1 MKKNHIGTHNTLL
14 LYELKHILSIMKI
27 ALFFVLLCASTAFAS
42 NVQSQTAIVNI
53 SGNNLQ
59 AKDIIKQIE
68 TQTDYL
74 FVYNNTID
82 LSGKVSVKNEKTPV
96 AEVLSAIFSGTDII
110 YAMEGNNILL
120 LKKNETESNKII
132 LQVAADLSDHSS
144 NKTTIAG
151 LNKILQQNTRT
162 ITGKILDQYGEPVI
176 GANVVEKGTTNGVT
190 TDIDGNFSIKVG
202 DNATLAV
209 SYIGYNKQEVT
220 VGNQNSV
227 NVTLTEDLL
236 KLEEV
241 VVVGYGT
248 ARKSDITGAVVRA
261 DLSAL
266 QESPNTNIMNALQGL
281 VAGLNVGISG
291 SAGADPDFSIR
302 GRTSLSGSTTP
313 LIVLDGIIYRGN
325 MSDIN
330 VNDVAS
336 IDVLKDAS
344 ATAIYGSQ
352 ASNGVLLI
360 TTKTGT
366 GSSSKPIISYSGYY
380 SYQQPTNNDLKPLD
394 REGFLRKVADR
405 FLTESRTGDDML
417 QMNPNW
423 DASKHMADAT
433 TLTGY
438 NNGTDTDWWD
448 LLTNDNPYI
457 QSHDL
462 SVRGSSSLSNYFF
475 SMGYLD
481 QENLIINDKF
491 KRYNVR
497 INLDMKVTDWMKIG
511 TQSMFSVGSTSGT
524 APTMSNIME
533 TPPLAA
539 AYGEDGELIKYPYK
553 TYVNPLLQIKDQDA
567 NKRYNLNANFYAD
580 INIPYIKGLNY
591 RINFSQYL
599 KNTQDYNYSETAENF
614 QGKGYKKNSSEYGW
628 TVDNILSYRNRFGK
642 HDIDATL
649 VYGAEK
655 IKQEETTATASIF
668 TNGALGYNYLGAGQS
683 DLQSAASGAWQESSL
698 YSMARVRYTFD
709 DKYTFTGTVRRDGF
723 SGFGKSN
730 KFGIFPSAALAW
742 RISEEDFM
750 KSTEWLDNLKLRLS
764 YGKNGNRTV
773 SRYQTLAQI
782 SSGSG
787 YVFGDGGSAE
797 LRQWISALANSNL
810 KWETTNTF
818 NVGLDFSVLR
828 NRLFGS
834 MEYYTS
840 NTNNLLYN
848 VNIPQIS
855 GLSSVAANIG
865 ELGNK
870 GFELSVTGIPVKTKD
885 FSWTITYN
893 YSINRNKIK
902 SILGIDADGDGKED
916 DLIAN
921 KIFIGKPYGVA
932 YDYNIIGMWQLAD
945 YHAGIIPSG
954 FTYGTYKIED
964 IDGDGNYTA
973 ANDRKILGYTDPSY
987 RFSIQNTLRYKNWEL
1002 KAFINSIQGGK
1013 NHYYGQPGSAL
1024 ANPDNV
1030 YQINSFD
1037 YDYWTPENPNARYRQ
1052 LGYYTQAMG
1061 YSFSPYVQRSF
1072 VRLQDVTLSYTVPQ
1086 TFLKK
1091 LNISRLSLY
1100 VTGKNLLT
1108 ITDWDGW
1115 DPEMTDRNGNPI
1127 GLDTAIGA
1135 NASDTNSANT
1145 STKSISASRYPLM
1158 RSYTFGLNFEF

>member
-1 MKKNHIGTHNTLL
+1 MKKNHIGIYGIPVLHKLKRILRIMRITTILL
-14 LYELKHILSIMKI
+14 LIQIPLI
-27 ALFFVLLCASTAFAS
+27 FAA
-42 NVQSQTAIVNI
+42 NMHAQTTLVNI
-53 SGNNLQ
+53 TVKNQ
-59 AKDIIKQIE
+59 AAKNVISQIE
-68 TQTDYL
+68 KQTDYL

-82 LSGKVSVKNEKTPV
+82 LSKKVSIDVSGVSV
-96 AEVLSAIFSGTDII
+96 AEVLSAMFSGSDIV
-110 YAMEGNNILL
+110 YAMEGSNILL
-120 LKKNETESNKII
+120 LKKGESTIPDITNTNTPAISNKIPGSSPAGI
-132 LQVAADLSDHSS
+132 AAP
-144 NKTTIAG
+144 
-151 LNKILQQNTRT
+151 LQQSGKT
-162 ITGKILDQYGEPVI
+162 ITGKVVDNYGEPVI
-176 GANVVEKGTTNGVT
+176 GANIIEKGTSNGVI
-190 TDIDGNFSIKVG
+190 TDIDGNFSLKVNPG
-202 DNATLAV
+202 ATIIV
-209 SYIGYNKQEVT
+209 SYIGYNTIEKSITNET
-220 VGNQNSV
+220 TV
-227 NVTLTEDLL
+227 NVTLQEDLL

-248 ARKSDITGAVVRA
+248 ARKSDLTGAVVRA
-261 DLSAL
+261 DLTAL

-281 VAGLNVGISG
+281 VAGLNVGVSG
-291 SAGADPDFSIR
+291 SAGADPEFSIR
-302 GRTSLSGSTTP
+302 GRTSISGSTTP

-360 TTKTGT
+360 TTKKGT
-366 GSSSKPIISYSGYY
+366 EKGKPVISYSGYI
-380 SYQQPTNNDLKPLD
+380 SYQQPTNSDLKPLN

-405 FLTESRTGDDML
+405 FLSESRTGDDML
-417 QMNPNW
+417 QMNPAW
-423 DASKHMADAT
+423 DPSKYMADAT
-433 TLTGY
+433 TLAGY

-462 SVRGSSSLSNYFF
+462 SIRGKSDLSSYFF
-475 SMGYLD
+475 STGYLD
-481 QENLIINDKF
+481 QENLIINDQY

-497 INLDMKVTDWMKIG
+497 INLDMKVTDWMNIG
-511 TQSMFSVGSTSGT
+511 TQSMFTVSNTSGT
-524 APTMSNIME
+524 APTMGNIME

-539 AYGEDGELIKYPYK
+539 AYDENGEPVKLPYK
-553 TYVNPLLQIKDQDA
+553 TYVNPLLQIKDEDT

-580 INIPYIKGLNY
+580 ITIPYIKGLNY
-591 RINFSQYL
+591 RLNFSQYL
-599 KNTQDYNYSETAENF
+599 KNMQDYNYSETEENF

-628 TVDNILSYRNRFGK
+628 TVDNILSYRNTFGK
-642 HDIDATL
+642 HDMDATL

-655 IKQEETTATASIF
+655 IKQEDTKATAAIF
-668 TNGALGYNYLGAGQS
+668 ANGGLGYNYLGAGQA
-683 DLQSAASGAWQESSL
+683 DQQAATSGAWQESSL
-698 YSMARVRYTFD
+698 YSMGRVRYTYNE
-709 DKYTFTGTVRRDGF
+709 KYTFTGTIRRDGF

-730 KFGIFPSAALAW
+730 KFGVFPSAALAW
-742 RISEEDFM
+742 RISEENFM
-750 KSTEWLDNLKLRLS
+750 NRFTWLDNLKLRLS
-764 YGKNGNRTV
+764 YGKNGNRTI

-782 SSGSG
+782 SSGNG

-818 NVGLDFSVLR
+818 NLGIDFSVL
-828 NRLFGS
+828 NSRLFGS
-834 MEYYTS
+834 LEYYIS

-848 VNIPQIS
+848 INIPRIS
-855 GLSSVAANIG
+855 GLSSVATNIG
-865 ELGNK
+865 ELANK
-870 GFELSVTGIPVKTKD
+870 GFELSATAIPVKTKD
-885 FSWTITYN
+885 FSWSITYN

-916 DLIAN
+916 DLVAN

-945 YHAGIIPSG
+945 HYAGIIPDG
-954 FTYGTYKIED
+954 FTYGTYKVED

-973 ANDRKILGYTDPSY
+973 DSDRKILGYTDPSY

-1002 KAFINSIQGGK
+1002 KFFINSIQGGK

-1024 ANPDNV
+1024 RNPDNV
-1030 YQINSFD
+1030 YQVNSFD

-1052 LGYYTQAMG
+1052 LGYYTQALG
-1061 YSFSPYVQRSF
+1061 DYSFSPYVQRSF
-1072 VRLQDVTLSYTVPQ
+1072 VRLQDVTLTYTVPQ
-1086 TFLKK
+1086 SFLKK
-1091 LNISRLSLY
+1091 FNISRLSLF

-1115 DPEMTDRNGNPI
+1115 DPEMVDRNGNPI
-1127 GLDTAIGA
+1127 GLDVAIGA
-1135 NASDTNSANT
+1135 GAGATNSANT
-1145 STKSISASRYPLM
+1145 STSSISPNRYPLM

>member
-1 MKKNHIGTHNTLL
+1 MKKNHIRRHNTLL
-14 LYELKHILSIMKI
+14 FYEFKHVLRIMKTALIFILS
-27 ALFFVLLCASTAFAS
+27 CASATFAT
-42 NVQSQTAIVNI
+42 NVQSQTAVVNI

-59 AKDIIKQIE
+59 AKDVIRQIE
-68 TQTDYL
+68 DQTDYL
-74 FVYNNTID
+74 FVYNNAID
-82 LSGKVSVKNEKTPV
+82 LSNKVSIDEERTPV
-96 AEVLSAIFSGTDII
+96 AEVLSAIFTGTDII

-120 LKKNETESNKII
+120 LRKNETESNNEII
-132 LQVAADLSDHSS
+132 QAVSS
-144 NKTTIAG
+144 MPGHEGKTTPAG
-151 LNKILQQNTRT
+151 INQILQQSTRT
-162 ITGKILDQYGEPVI
+162 ITGTVIDQHGETVI
-176 GANVVEKGTTNGVT
+176 GANVTENSTTNGVV
-190 TDIDGNFSIKVG
+190 TDINGEFSIKVG
-202 DNATLAV
+202 ENAVLTI
-209 SYIGYNKQEVT
+209 SYIGYNKQEIVI
-220 VGNQNSV
+220 GNQN
-227 NVTLTEDLL
+227 NINITLTEDLL

-241 VVVGYGT
+241 IVVGYGT

-261 DLSAL
+261 DLSTL

-281 VAGLNVGISG
+281 VPGLNVGATTT
-291 SAGADPDFSIR
+291 AGADPTFSIR
-302 GRTSLSGSTTP
+302 GRTSISGETTP

-366 GSSSKPIISYSGYY
+366 ESSSKPTISYSGYF
-380 SYQQPTNNDLKPLD
+380 SYQQPTNTDLKPMN
-394 REGFLRKVADR
+394 REGFLQKVADR
-405 FLTESRTGDDML
+405 FLEESRIGDDML
-417 QMNPNW
+417 QMNPDW
-423 DASKHMADAT
+423 DPSKYMADAT
-433 TLTGY
+433 TQAGLA
-438 NNGTDTDWWD
+438 NGTDTDWWD

-457 QSHDL
+457 QSHDI
-462 SVRGSSSLSNYFF
+462 SIRGKSDMSSYFF

-497 INLDMKVTDWMKIG
+497 INLDMRVTDWMKVG
-511 TQSMFSVGSTSGT
+511 TQSMFAVSNTSGT
-524 APTMSNIME
+524 TPTMTNIME

-539 AYGEDGELIKYPYK
+539 AYDENGDPVKYPYK
-553 TYVNPLLQIKDQDA
+553 TYVNPLLQVKDQDTY
-567 NKRYNLNANFYAD
+567 KRYNLNANFYAD

-599 KNTQDYNYSETAENF
+599 KNIQDYNYSETSENF

-628 TVDNILSYRNRFGK
+628 TVDNILSYRNRIDK
-642 HDIDATL
+642 HDFDVTL

-655 IKQEETTATASIF
+655 RKQEETTATASIF
-668 TNGALGYNYLGAGQS
+668 TNSSLGYHYLGAGQS
-683 DLQSAASGAWQESSL
+683 DLQAAASGAWQESSL
-698 YSMARVRYTFD
+698 YSMGRIRYTYD
-709 DKYTFTGTVRRDGF
+709 DKYTFTGTIRRDGF
-723 SGFGKSN
+723 SGFGKNN
-730 KFGIFPSAALAW
+730 KFGVFPSAALAW
-742 RISEEDFM
+742 RVSEEEFLND
-750 KSTEWLDNLKLRLS
+750 TEWLDNLKLRLS
-764 YGKNGNRTV
+764 YGKNGNRTIT
-773 SRYQTLAQI
+773 RYQTLAQI
-782 SSGSG
+782 SSGNG

-818 NVGLDFSVLR
+818 NIGIDFSVFR
-828 NRLFGS
+828 SRLFGS
-834 MEYYTS
+834 MEYYIS

-870 GFELSVTGIPVKTKD
+870 GFELSITGIPVKTRD
-885 FSWTITYN
+885 FTWSITGN
-893 YSINRNKIK
+893 YSINRNKVK

-916 DLIAN
+916 DLVAN
-921 KIFIGKPYGVA
+921 KIFIGHPYGVA

-945 YHAGIIPSG
+945 YYAGIIPSG
-954 FTYGTYKIED
+954 FTYGTYKVED

-1002 KAFINSIQGGK
+1002 KIFINSIQGGK
-1013 NHYYGQPGSAL
+1013 DYYYGQPGSAL
-1024 ANPDNV
+1024 RNPDNV
-1030 YQINSFD
+1030 YQVNSFN

-1052 LGYYTQAMG
+1052 IGYYTQALG
-1061 YSFSPYVQRSF
+1061 ESFSPYVQRNF
-1072 VRLQDVTLSYTVPQ
+1072 IRLQDVTLSYTVPQ

-1091 LNISRLSLY
+1091 MNIARMSLF

-1115 DPEMTDRNGNPI
+1115 DPESLDSDGNPN
-1127 GLDTAIGA
+1127 GL
-1135 NASDTNSANT
+1135 NT
-1145 STKSISASRYPLM
+1145 SSKPLM
-1158 RSYTFGLNFEF
+1158 KSYTIGLNFEF